1 MEQEFI
7 IPSSSNLP
15 LYIKSNPAPD
25 KEHYVDW
32 HYHEDV
38 EMVFVE
44 CGRFEL
50 FINNQIY
57 ELFEGDVVFVNSFVP
72 HKTLTH
78 IGNRKLL
85 LQFKHNLFSSEQMLM
100 PLFPKKNDFAIFRK
114 DSEQN
119 KSLTFCF
126 EKLSR
131 EFEDQKKSYTSFI
144 KASFYEILAVLY
156 RFEIL
161 DNPEEISLPPECE
174 RFLPALQYVYDNI
187 AFPVSLGEISDML
200 NIDRSY
206 FCRLFKKTMNMSFME
221 YVYILRLNKAE
232 ELLLHSDMPIT
243 EIAIESGFSSP
254 AYFTKIFKE
263 KKGYT
268 PSFYKQLKKR

>member
-7 IPSSSNLP
+7 IPSRSNLP
-15 LYIKSNPAPD
+15 LYIKSNPVPD
-25 KEHYVDW
+25 ADHYVDW

-38 EMVFVE
+38 EMIWIEEGDFQ
-44 CGRFEL
+44 L
-50 FINNQIY
+50 FINNQTY
-57 ELFEGDVVFVNSFVP
+57 ELSKGDIAFVNSFVP

-78 IGNRKLL
+78 VGNKKLL

-100 PLFPKKNDFAIFRK
+100 PLFPKRNDFAIFRK

-119 KSLTFCF
+119 ECLTSCF
-126 EKLSR
+126 EKLSS
-131 EFEDQKKSYTSFI
+131 EFSLQQKSYTSFI

-174 RFLPALQYVYDNI
+174 RFLPALKHVYDNI
-187 AFPVSLGEISDML
+187 AFPVSLGEISNML

-206 FCRLFKKTMNMSFME
+206 FCRLFKKKLGITPTE
-221 YVYILRLNKAE
+221 YRRVK
-232 ELLLHSDMPIT
+232 
-243 EIAIESGFSSP
+243 
-254 AYFTKIFKE
+254 
-263 KKGYT
+263 
-268 PSFYKQLKKR
+268 